1 MYFCQKFCMR
11 YLICIFVLSLAAC
24 SSTPSD
30 LTIDGTINTKDSV
43 TIIRYVPDSNNQP
56 RPYDTIVASKG
67 VFSLKS
73 SLDVPM
79 LNFIM
84 VEGYSGNFPF
94 IAEKGYLTMTID
106 VNDLGKS
113 STRGSISNDS
123 YMDYKAQTTAFSET
137 LNQLTAEINEARQLN
152 DNLLVEE
159 LQKKYTAQQ
168 AAIQAYEK
176 KLVETENDSYLA
188 ALLLERMLANKS
200 MSTALAKPIF
210 ESYSPRIQQ
219 TALGKS
225 LLAKINAPV
234 SPTAIGSQAPNFTAP
249 TPEGAPLELQKNL
262 GKKITIL
269 DFWAS
274 WCRPCR
280 IENPNLVRTY
290 NKLKDKGLHVVSVSL
305 DRDKKR
311 WVQAIKDDGLTWDHV
326 SNLQYWRDPVAQLYK
341 VSSIPA
347 TFILD
352 ENGVI
357 IAKNLRGSQLEA
369 TLSQLLQQN

>member
-357 IAKNLRGSQLEA
+357 IAKNLRGPQLEA
-369 TLSQLLQQN
+369 TLSQLIQQN